1 MSETDTVTEITKKEK
16 RFGCLHMFGVALAV
30 AVVTAACTAW
40 WVKHNFYAS
49 PFSPTELSAQ
59 EKDVL
64 EVKLDKLQGPVT
76 PAAEGGSP
84 MEEPYSEEGALR
96 EIRLTEKELNGLIA
110 EDQETA
116 KRVGIDLSRDLVSL
130 RIVAPVDED
139 FPVLGGKT
147 LRLKAGLTLAYREGA
162 PVVALRG
169 VTLGGVPLPNAWL
182 GNLKGVNLV
191 EEFGAGG
198 GFWKLFSDGVEDV
211 RVKEGHISI
220 TLRE

>member
-1 MSETDTVTEITKKEK
+1 
-16 RFGCLHMFGVALAV
+16 
-30 AVVTAACTAW
+30 
-40 WVKHNFYAS
+40 
-49 PFSPTELSAQ
+49 
-59 EKDVL
+59 
-64 EVKLDKLQGPVT
+64 
-76 PAAEGGSP
+76 
-84 MEEPYSEEGALR
+84 MEEPYSEEGASR

-110 EDQETA
+110 EDEETA
-116 KRVGIDLSRDLVSL
+116 KRIGTDLSRDLVSL

-182 GNLKGVNLV
+182 VNLKGVNLV

-211 RVKEGHISI
+211 RVKEEHISI